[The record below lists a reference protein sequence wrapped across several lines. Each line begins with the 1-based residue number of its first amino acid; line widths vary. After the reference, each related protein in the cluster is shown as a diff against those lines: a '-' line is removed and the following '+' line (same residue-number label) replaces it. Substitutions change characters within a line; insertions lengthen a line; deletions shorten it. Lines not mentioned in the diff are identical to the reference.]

1 MSVEIHLA
9 WVSQMAAQGDLAG
22 LARAAKEHEA
32 QAKHYAA
39 RKLNVTEQEHRKV
52 ARWAEFSL
60 MRLIAEMRRNGK
72 LAPQG
77 ASKQIAADP
86 TKSPYY
92 YGGLTREFLHSL
104 GPINQVTDEQFAT
117 AMAECGRIK
126 NYRRQAVWDFLGV
139 TEHYT
144 KVQARKKKQ
153 ELLAE
158 VGQGTMPKGEWLRLL
173 QGSATAL
180 AGISIAL
187 EKVRDG
193 KVAVTAEE
201 INSALTTLERA
212 GRLIFQTRKS
222 IKENLINEHQAQ

>member
-1 MSVEIHLA
+1 MSEMHLA
-9 WVSQMAAQGDLAG
+9 WVSQLAAQGDLAG
-22 LARAAKEHEA
+22 LTRAAKEHEA
-32 QAKHYAA
+32 QAKQYLAK
-39 RKLNVTEQEHRKV
+39 KLYVTEQEHRKV

-60 MRLIAEMRRNGK
+60 MRLIAEMRRNGR

-86 TKSPYY
+86 TKSPFY
-92 YGGLTREFLHSL
+92 YGGLTREFLHAL
-104 GPINQVTDEQFAT
+104 GPINQVTDDQFAA
-117 AMAECGRIK
+117 AMAECGRVK
-126 NYRRQAVWDFLGV
+126 NYRRQTLWDFLGV
-139 TEHYT
+139 TEHHA

-158 VGQGTMPKGEWLRLL
+158 AVVSTMPKGEWLRLL

-193 KVAVTAEE
+193 KVNVTAEE
-201 INSALTTLERA
+201 VNSALTALEKA
-212 GRLIFQTRKS
+212 GRLIFQARKS